1 MSNMNALSLHE
12 IAAAMEGAAKR
23 IDGAKVICSNLY
35 DVPYAGRVQATRF
48 SQKGVLQLNI
58 QWDEDGS
65 TEWVDASEAV
75 ISQHGPEVDEATIA
89 ESVRSKFNT
98 LEQIVHGV
106 GRGHLS
112 GCIVSGPGGV
122 GKTETVERTLQKAMG
137 LTDEEREQDDLRS
150 ARKERGERTWTKVT
164 GHMSPM
170 AMYELLYEHRSKED
184 IVIFDDTDSV
194 FADTKSL
201 NLLKAALDTRRFK
214 VLSWGTKSIQL
225 NVPQSFRFEGQIVFL
240 TNKVLTGDHF
250 KAMLSR
256 IHHCDMTL
264 TVQEVLYRIK
274 DLAPQIEHWSATDE
288 HKEECV
294 QFLADNI
301 DRFESLNVRIFL
313 KLLDYR
319 VMDET
324 DDQSQWKAMAGHL
337 LFEV

>member
-1 MSNMNALSLHE
+1 MSKSNALSLHDLASSIE
-12 IAAAMEGAAKR
+12 AAHSR
-23 IDGAKVICSNLY
+23 IEHAKVICSDYY
-35 DVPYAGRVQATRF
+35 DKPCSGRVHGTRM
-48 SQKGVLQLNI
+48 SQKGELQLKLI
-58 QWDEDGS
+58 WDEDGS
-65 TEWVDASEAV
+65 EEWVPASYCT
-75 ISQHGPEVDEATIA
+75 ISKHGPNVTETEIA
-89 ESVRSKFNT
+89 ESVRSKFRT

-122 GKTETVERTLQKAMG
+122 GKTETVERTLQAAMG
-137 LTDEEREQDDLRS
+137 LSDDEREQDDLR
-150 ARKERGERTWTKVT
+150 AKRKEMGERTWTKVT

-194 FADTKSL
+194 FADQKSL

-214 VLSWGTKSIQL
+214 VLSWGTKSQAL
-225 NVPQSFRFEGQIVFL
+225 EVPQSFRFEGQIIFL
-240 TNKVLTGDHF
+240 TNKVLTGEHF
-250 KAMLSR
+250 KAMLTR

-264 TVQEVLYRIK
+264 TAQEVLYRIK
-274 DLAPQIEHWSATDE
+274 DLAPVIEHWSATLEQKD
-288 HKEECV
+288 ECV

-319 VMDET
+319 VMDEAN
-324 DDQSQWKAMAGHL
+324 DGSWQQMAGHL